1 MTNNMQSR
9 TRSPPI
15 CYIPLDP
22 YDCHLNVFLLMLT
35 FILKDKLR
43 LCCVSF
49 QCDLYQIPL
58 PVNARPLSTSDG
70 AKGCELCQ
78 LLHDALHFLTLATPC
93 LLSRLC
99 NFFFLRGCV
108 GGCSLIRSGGRERRT
123 LCHREVEKIFD
134 FSVVE
139 CTILTPHRSVAIVHY
154 HHC

>member
-22 YDCHLNVFLLMLT
+22 YDCHLNVSLLMLT

-49 QCDLYQIPL
+49 QCDLCQIPL

-70 AKGCELCQ
+70 AKGCNPYQ
-78 LLHDALHFLTLATPC
+78 LLYGALHFPTLATPC
-93 LLSRLC
+93 LLSRLG
-99 NFFFLRGCV
+99 NFFFFRGCV
-108 GGCSLIRSGGRERRT
+108 GGCSLIRFGGRERRT
-123 LCHREVEKIFD
+123 LCHGEVEKIFD